1 MSKNPAKDF
10 GQIADD
16 YAFFEAQST
25 EGPRDAAAFV
35 RQLSGMA
42 DGRPEIRMLDF
53 GCGTGSFTSHL
64 LELLRWPPERL
75 KLTLVEPVE
84 SARAKAVTRLA
95 AFTTSEIVDS
105 PALPADRAG
114 QFDVVLSNHVLYYV
128 PDLPARLAELI
139 AAVAPGGLFTMAL
152 SGLSNTLIGIW
163 TRAFEILGR
172 EMPYNVADDAEV
184 ALAQLGVNFEKEE
197 VPYELIFED
206 TAENRMKILRF
217 LLADHLEQLPQ
228 QPLWDVLDKYRKD
241 GRIEMFTASEHFT
254 VRKP

>member
-1 MSKNPAKDF
+1 AFPPRAMRTTRRTRKICAASGAAAAIIPPREAAQIATAAYLPRAEVPMSKNPAKDF

-42 DGRPEIRMLDF
+42 GGRSEILMLDF

-184 ALAQLGVNFEKEE
+184 A
-197 VPYELIFED
+197 
-206 TAENRMKILRF
+206 
-217 LLADHLEQLPQ
+217 
-228 QPLWDVLDKYRKD
+228 
-241 GRIEMFTASEHFT
+241 
-254 VRKP
+254 